1 MLVFAFTLLLTIVIS
16 VLLTLSCTS
25 RPHQN
30 TWNYKSVKF
39 INKPFKPKHTSHVT
53 RQRRVVQRPRV
64 LDSSTSS
71 GNEPSASMRPN
82 RDPGSHAQYSRPT
95 SESPSPSP
103 SYHPWRE
110 SDMNESHHSR
120 SDNETPPPPYEL
132 LRRVSTSS
140 RSSAQTVRSDLG
152 AESEE
157 RQMLFREESASD

>member
-1 MLVFAFTLLLTIVIS
+1 MLLFVFVLLLTIVLS

-25 RPHQN
+25 RPQQN
-30 TWNYKSVKF
+30 TWNYKAIKV
-39 INKPFKPKHTSHVT
+39 INKPFKPKHTSHVS
-53 RQRRVVQRPRV
+53 RRRRVRRPRV
-64 LDSSTSS
+64 VESSTSS

-82 RDPGSHAQYSRPT
+82 RDPGSHAQYSGPP

-110 SDMNESHHSR
+110 SDMNESHHSH

-132 LRRVSTSS
+132 LRRISTSS
-140 RSSAQTVRSDLG
+140 RSSNQTVRSDLR